1 MDHRLSSDSSGGEL
15 RGAEGLERG
24 FFFQADDFSQHE
36 LVLRLCDEL
45 EPMLIRVHG
54 DISSK
59 TVELMKYKANA
70 HRDLDRFNEARAVA
84 AQSLKFSE
92 KLSGHSEGYIEGL
105 NTLASISYFE
115 RDFEGALKLV
125 EEARALFK
133 PEYDS
138 GILAMLLNLHSN
150 ILTSMGRYQDAL
162 IAREKNTE
170 MCLRLDGP
178 NHPNYATNCLNIA
191 ELYSKLKQAGKAVDF
206 ATKSVLIRTKAFG
219 PSHPTTQMAR
229 AVLSVYQR
237 ALTDPDV
244 KKEMASKSDRMCSVD
259 GCSIVKKSMNRCL
272 KCLSFYLC
280 KKHEGK
286 INEHVVVC
294 PKFPDVLPDEKKI
307 DKILKCRR
315 CRKETKLMKCAVC
328 ESVWYCGAQC
338 QKEDWKRHKVF
349 CGKK

>member
-1 MDHRLSSDSSGGEL
+1 MTSMKSCFILEM
-15 RGAEGLERG
+15 GLERG

-92 KLSGHSEGYIEGL
+92 KLSGRSEGYIEGL

-178 NHPNYATNCLNIA
+178 NHPNYATNCLCILNSSKRERRSILQLNLFRFA
-191 ELYSKLKQAGKAVDF
+191 RKLLGRLILRLKWRGLYFRCIRELS
-206 ATKSVLIRTKAFG
+206 R
-219 PSHPTTQMAR
+219 
-229 AVLSVYQR
+229 
-237 ALTDPDV
+237 
-244 KKEMASKSDRMCSVD
+244 
-259 GCSIVKKSMNRCL
+259 
-272 KCLSFYLC
+272 
-280 KKHEGK
+280 
-286 INEHVVVC
+286 
-294 PKFPDVLPDEKKI
+294 
-307 DKILKCRR
+307 IL
-315 CRKETKLMKCAVC
+315 M
-328 ESVWYCGAQC
+328 
-338 QKEDWKRHKVF
+338 
-349 CGKK
+349 